1 MEPRDSARTPGT
13 SPAGMTAAILAAG
26 LGTRMGH
33 RPKCTLCIGGVSM
46 LERMVIALQDLGV
59 AQVHVVVGPYPE
71 QVLPL
76 IAKSGA
82 HAWVH
87 THTAPSLADS
97 QALALQAHQAY
108 FAGHDLLLVLADLP
122 LLTVLEL
129 HPLLTAW
136 RQRAAH
142 VHALRPVVNGVPG
155 HPLLLS
161 ADAVRQVAGAAS
173 PTGIRDWL
181 RAHPDAVQ
189 AFHSAQLAY
198 ITDFDTPDDV
208 LALRRRLAPVPV
220 AWPSA

>member
-1 MEPRDSARTPGT
+1 MKT
-13 SPAGMTAAILAAG
+13 SPSESAQGTTLPSMAATILAAG

-33 RPKCTLCIGGVSM
+33 RPKCTLQIDGLSV
-46 LERMVIALQDLGV
+46 LERMVSALQDLGMDP
-59 AQVHVVVGPYPE
+59 VHVVVGPYQE

-76 IAKSGA
+76 IARSGA
-82 HAWVH
+82 RALVH

-97 QALALQAHQAY
+97 QRLALQTHQTH

-122 LLTVLEL
+122 LLTNAEL
-129 HPLLTAW
+129 HPLPIAW
-136 RQRAAH
+136 RHRAPH

-161 ADAVRQVAGAAS
+161 SDAVRQVVEAAS

-181 RAHPDAVQ
+181 RAHPDEIQ
-189 AFHSAQLAY
+189 AFHSAQPAY
-198 ITDFDTPDDV
+198 VTDLDTPDDV
-208 LALRRRLAPVPV
+208 LALQRRLAHVLV